1 MTRQPKIFLR
11 LVVPLL
17 YFVFI
22 TLIFIPSIIQ
32 IPSLQQQQYY
42 QDAIAQQQSTNKT
55 TSLLSNNNTNNT
67 NITTSTA
74 GSISENARGPAIPQD
89 KGYLVQELGNNLYF
103 LTNRAYNTMFMITDE
118 GVIAV
123 DAPPAIGDNYLKAIA
138 EVTDKPVKYVIY
150 SHSHAD
156 HIGAANIFPDNAT
169 YIAHADTAAQL
180 KIANDSNR
188 PILLLPLQIITN

>member
-74 GSISENARGPAIPQD
+74 GSIPENARGPAIPQD